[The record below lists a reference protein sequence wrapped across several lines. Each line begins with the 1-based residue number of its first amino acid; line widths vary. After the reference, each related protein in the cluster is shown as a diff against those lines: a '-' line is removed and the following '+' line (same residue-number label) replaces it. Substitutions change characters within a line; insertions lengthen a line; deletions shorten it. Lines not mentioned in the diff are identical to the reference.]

1 MMKLVDMRGLKPRPF
16 RGPGST
22 PGIGIIQPSLFILYQ
37 LISNG
42 KTVTNKL
49 IKDKGYI
56 IPIPGV
62 EPGPLK
68 GRGFKPRMSTN
79 FII

>member
-22 PGIGIIQPSLFILYQ
+22 PGIGIVQPSLFILYQ

-42 KTVTNKL
+42 NTVTNKL
-49 IKDKGYI
+49 IKDKERRLCYTYTWSRTRT
-56 IPIPGV
+56 P
-62 EPGPLK
+62 K
-68 GRGFKPRMSTN
+68 GTRF
-79 FII
+79 

>member
-22 PGIGIIQPSLFILYQ
+22 PGIGIFI
-37 LISNG
+37 
-42 KTVTNKL
+42 K
-49 IKDKGYI
+49 

>member
-22 PGIGIIQPSLFILYQ
+22 PGIGTLMKAFI
-37 LISNG
+37 
-42 KTVTNKL
+42 KAF
-49 IKDKGYI
+49 IKV
-56 IPIPGV
+56 PIPGV